1 MTKLQDEIKKL
12 PFELSDIEKYVR
24 HHETNH
30 NGTFI
35 VALAKKELCDEWN
48 YTYTQKTREGKYPIK
63 SAWKILGKDY
73 PKFRAF
79 LVKMLTQKENFK
91 STTSGINAGTPIAMR
106 YTYNRYELDGEAV
119 KNELK

>member
-1 MTKLQDEIKKL
+1 MTKLQEEIKNL

-24 HHETNH
+24 HHESGK

-35 VALAKKELCDEWN
+35 VAVAKKKLCDEWN
-48 YTYTQKTREGKYPIK
+48 YTYTQKTREGKYPMN

-73 PKFRAF
+73 PKFRSF
-79 LVKMLTQKENFK
+79 LVKMLTQKDNFK
-91 STTSGINAGTPIAMR
+91 STTSGINGGTPIAMK

-119 KNELK
+119 KG